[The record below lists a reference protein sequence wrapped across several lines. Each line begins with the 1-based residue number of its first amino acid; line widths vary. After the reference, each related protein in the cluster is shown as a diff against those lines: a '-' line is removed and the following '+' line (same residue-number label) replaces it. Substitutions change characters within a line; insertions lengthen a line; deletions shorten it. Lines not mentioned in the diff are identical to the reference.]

1 MFFAFYSN
9 GIIDVPCNGKGIDHA
24 VVVVGYGTENG
35 IDYWRVRNSWGQGW
49 GEDGYFRLKRNNGD
63 QGSMCMITSGLALP
77 MYPNVRGAL
86 SCPDG
91 YSTTWDFHCQSWCGC
106 NNPDGSK
113 RANCDKCCKYDG
125 ATNTCTKKS
134 VSSCPF
140 GYSRT
145 WNYGCQGDCG
155 CNNDDGSPKLEC
167 DKCCKLSPDG
177 KCWYTNSLQE
187 DNITTFTATATPK
200 PVGNNLV

>member
-1 MFFAFYSN
+1 MPSKKCDDGLEASSVTGKTFVKNEGDLLSAVYQQPSWLCINSGLFPSGEDDLMFFAFYS
-9 GIIDVPCNGKGIDHA
+9 
-24 VVVVGYGTENG
+24 
-35 IDYWRVRNSWGQGW
+35 
-49 GEDGYFRLKRNNGD
+49 
-63 QGSMCMITSGLALP
+63 
-77 MYPNVRGAL
+77 NVRGAL

-113 RANCDKCCKYDG
+113 RTNCDKCCKYDG
-125 ATNTCTKKS
+125 ATTCTRKS

-145 WNYGCQGDCG
+145 WNYGCQIACG

-177 KCWYTNSLQE
+177 KCWYTNSVQE

-200 PVGNNLV
+200 T